1 MCQCQCQ
8 CLSLSICFLHCLFFP
23 FLYIFFHFLKIH
35 ISLQVRQWE
44 LQKLSV
50 VLFMEASFPCVNF
63 KHNSGEKKETVMFDL
78 NGEKTTEKD
87 RYFIK
92 VIWLVHT
99 ATLFDLHEKVY
110 IYVMI
115 SVRPFEQVT
124 EKLDTSTRFKII
136 DESCIL
142 DHIPTFFTKQCP
154 DNLVSSITF
163 VVRASIPSTSVQAG
177 WLGKKTVR
185 ETSTGFEWSALFN
198 TWNSAFFPPQRLSR
212 TLFLSVC
219 RVLSVADATF

>member
-1 MCQCQCQ
+1 M
-8 CLSLSICFLHCLFFP
+8 
-23 FLYIFFHFLKIH
+23 H

-44 LQKLSV
+44 LQRLSV
-50 VLFMEASFPCVNF
+50 VLFMEASFPCVKF
-63 KHNSGEKKETVMFDL
+63 KHNSGEIKGTVMYDLKRKTTKKE
-78 NGEKTTEKD
+78 D

-115 SVRPFEQVT
+115 NVRLYEQVI

-142 DHIPTFFTKQCP
+142 GHIPTFVTKQCP

-163 VVRASIPSTSVQAG
+163 VVMASIPSLSVQAR
-177 WLGKKTVR
+177 WLQKKKKKLLEKHR
-185 ETSTGFEWSALFN
+185 PDSNDLLFLIPEILL
-198 TWNSAFFPPQRLSR
+198 FFPLRDSR
-212 TLFLSVC
+212 ELCSFRYVES
-219 RVLSVADATF
+219 FP

>member
-1 MCQCQCQ
+1 M
-8 CLSLSICFLHCLFFP
+8 
-23 FLYIFFHFLKIH
+23 
-35 ISLQVRQWE
+35 
-44 LQKLSV
+44 
-50 VLFMEASFPCVNF
+50 
-63 KHNSGEKKETVMFDL
+63 
-78 NGEKTTEKD
+78 
-87 RYFIK
+87 
-92 VIWLVHT
+92 HT

-142 DHIPTFFTKQCP
+142 DHIPTFFTKQYP

-177 WLGKKTVR
+177 
-185 ETSTGFEWSALFN
+185 
-198 TWNSAFFPPQRLSR
+198 
-212 TLFLSVC
+212 
-219 RVLSVADATF
+219 